1 MLSTVRSIEKNKA
14 TLDIEIEKEKVK
26 EGFQKVYQDLSRQAK
41 VPGFRA
47 GKIPRHILINF
58 VGKSAI
64 SQGVVEKLLPDA
76 ISGAIKENNIEAISL
91 PQIAKIEEIK
101 EDEAFKFTVEVEVKP
116 QVKQIQYK
124 NLVMKKKTLDINEIQ
139 IEKQLQ
145 LLREKK
151 AILLPVEDRG
161 IKEGDVVFLDYSVTV
176 GGEELPSL
184 RGEGIEAEIGKGN
197 FLKEIEDKILG
208 AKESEERKVEV
219 KMKDDFPQP
228 EIAGKEVE
236 FQVKIVSIKQKQ
248 LPDLDSE
255 FAKEV
260 GCNNITDLKEK
271 IKEGL
276 KKEAEYREREDLK
289 KQIIDVLLETTPVDK
304 SETLINYEREKII
317 NNLMTNLRL
326 QGLNPDDYIKDG
338 KPKDEN
344 TQKEIEEA
352 AERNAKL
359 FLILD
364 NIAKEE
370 GITAT
375 EEETAEEVERI
386 ARQLQM
392 SPVQVKNYLEMQGK
406 IFQVQKDI
414 VREKVFDLIIDSSK
428 SLYVEGDENL

>member
-1 MLSTVRSIEKNKA
+1 MLSTVRSIEKNRA

-26 EGFQKVYQDLSRQAK
+26 EGFQRTYQDLSRQAK
-41 VPGFRA
+41 VSGFRA
-47 GKIPRHILINF
+47 GKIPKHILINF

-64 SQGVVEKLLPDA
+64 AQNVVEKLLPDA
-76 ISGAIKENNIEAISL
+76 VSGAIQENNIEAISL
-91 PQIAKIEEIK
+91 PQIAKLEEIK

-124 NLVMKKKTLDINEIQ
+124 NLVLKKKTLDINEIQ

-161 IKEGDVVFLDYSVTV
+161 IKEGDVVFLDYLATV
-176 GGEELPSL
+176 SGKDFPENKK
-184 RGEGIEAEIGKGN
+184 EGIEVEVGKGD

-208 AKESEERKVEV
+208 AKESEEIKVEV
-219 KMKDDFPQP
+219 KMKDDFPQR

-248 LPDLDSE
+248 LPDITNE
-255 FAKEV
+255 FAEELSCKDLP
-260 GCNNITDLKEK
+260 DLKEK

-276 KKEAEYREREDLK
+276 KKEAEYRMRENFK

-317 NNLMTNLRL
+317 NNLITNLRL

-352 AERNAKL
+352 SERNAKT

-364 NIAKEE
+364 NIAREE
-370 GITAT
+370 GITT
-375 EEETAEEVERI
+375 SEEEMTEEVEKI
-386 ARQLQM
+386 ARQIQL
-392 SPVQVKNYLEMQGK
+392 SPPQVKNYLETQRKMPH
-406 IFQVQKDI
+406 VQKDI

-428 SLYVEGDENL
+428 SLYVEGEER

>member
-1 MLSTVRSIEKNKA
+1 MLSTVRSIEKNRA

-26 EGFQKVYQDLSRQAK
+26 EGFQRTYQDLSRQAK

-47 GKIPRHILINF
+47 GKIPKHILINF

-64 SQGVVEKLLPDA
+64 AQNVVEKLLPDA
-76 ISGAIKENNIEAISL
+76 VSGAIQENNIEAISL
-91 PQIAKIEEIK
+91 PQIAKLEEIK

-124 NLVMKKKTLDINEIQ
+124 NLVLKKKTLDINEIQ

-161 IKEGDVVFLDYSVTV
+161 IKEGDVVFLDYSATV
-176 GGEELPSL
+176 SGKDFPENKK
-184 RGEGIEAEIGKGN
+184 EGIEVEVGKGD

-208 AKESEERKVEV
+208 AKESEKIKVEV
-219 KMKDDFPQP
+219 KMKDDFPQR
-228 EIAGKEVE
+228 EIAGKEIE

-260 GCNNITDLKEK
+260 GCKDLPDLKEK
-271 IKEGL
+271 IEEGL
-276 KKEAEYREREDLK
+276 KREAEYRMRENFK

-317 NNLMTNLRL
+317 NNLITNLRL

-352 AERNAKL
+352 SERNAKT

-364 NIAKEE
+364 NIAREE
-370 GITAT
+370 GITT
-375 EEETAEEVERI
+375 SEEEMTEEVEKI
-386 ARQLQM
+386 ARQIQL
-392 SPVQVKNYLEMQGK
+392 SPPQVKNYLETQRKMPH
-406 IFQVQKDI
+406 VQKDI

-428 SLYVEGDENL
+428 SLYVEEEER

>member
-26 EGFQKVYQDLSRQAK
+26 EGFQRTYQDLSRQAK

-47 GKIPRHILINF
+47 GKIPKHILINF
-58 VGKSAI
+58 VGKNAI
-64 SQGVVEKLLPDA
+64 AQNVVEKLLPDA
-76 ISGAIKENNIEAISL
+76 VSGAIQENNIEAISL
-91 PQIAKIEEIK
+91 PQIAKLEEIK

-124 NLVMKKKTLDINEIQ
+124 NLVLKKKTLDINEIQ

-151 AILLPVEDRG
+151 ATLFPVEDRG
-161 IKEGDVVFLDYSVTV
+161 IKEGDVVFLDYLATV
-176 GGEELPSL
+176 SGKDFPENKK
-184 RGEGIEAEIGKGN
+184 EGIEVEVGKGD

-208 AKESEERKVEV
+208 VKESEEIKVEV
-219 KMKDDFPQP
+219 KMKEDFPQV

-236 FQVKIVSIKQKQ
+236 FQVRIVSIKQKQ

-260 GCNNITDLKEK
+260 GCEDLPELKEK

-276 KKEAEYREREDLK
+276 KREAEYRERENFK
-289 KQIIDVLLETTPVDK
+289 KQIIDILLETTSVDK

-317 NNLMTNLRL
+317 NNLITNLRL

-352 AERNAKL
+352 SERNAKV

-364 NIAKEE
+364 NIAREE
-370 GITAT
+370 GITT
-375 EEETAEEVERI
+375 SEEEMTEEVEKI
-386 ARQLQM
+386 ARQIQL
-392 SPVQVKNYLEMQGK
+392 SPPQVKNYLETQRKMPH
-406 IFQVQKDI
+406 VQKDI

>member
-26 EGFQKVYQDLSRQAK
+26 EGFQRTYQDLSRQVK

-64 SQGVVEKLLPDA
+64 AQGVVEKLLPDA
-76 ISGAIKENNIEAISL
+76 VSGAIQENNIEAISL
-91 PQIAKIEEIK
+91 PQIAKLEEIK

-124 NLVMKKKTLDINEIQ
+124 NLVLKKKTLDINEIQ

-151 AILLPVEDRG
+151 ATLLPVEERG
-161 IKEGDVVFLDYSVTV
+161 IEEGDVVFLDYSATV
-176 GGEELPSL
+176 SGKDFPENKK
-184 RGEGIEAEIGKGN
+184 EGIEVEVGKGD
-197 FLKEIEDKILG
+197 FLKEIEGKILG
-208 AKESEERKVEV
+208 AKESEEIKVEV
-219 KMKDDFPQP
+219 KMKEDFPQV

-260 GCNNITDLKEK
+260 GCEDLPDLKEK

-276 KKEAEYREREDLK
+276 KREAEYRMRENFK
-289 KQIIDVLLETTPVDK
+289 KQIIDILLETTPIDK

-317 NNLMTNLRL
+317 NNLTTNLRL

-352 AERNAKL
+352 SERNAKT

-364 NIAKEE
+364 NIAREE
-370 GITAT
+370 GITT
-375 EEETAEEVERI
+375 SEEEMTEEVEKI
-386 ARQLQM
+386 ARQIQL
-392 SPVQVKNYLEMQGK
+392 SPPQVKNYLETQRKMPH
-406 IFQVQKDI
+406 VQKDI

-428 SLYVEGDENL
+428 SLYVEEEER